1 MYLLKLL
8 NLKIFSVLYFPHSQA
23 NLVQNKE
30 IESNKAFDLQEVLF
44 TASYNAQFIM
54 QKPIYVGLLRF
65 LNWVLFNY
73 KACFAQMNI
82 DKMSRQQA
90 DNARWSALMASAQ
103 MGSKSDYQQLLTELA
118 NVIHAYLRKHLGS
131 QDFLE
136 DCVQDTLLAIHQA
149 RHTYD
154 PKRSF
159 RPWLF
164 TIVRHKLIDHLRH
177 KTANQRVIQQHQEA
191 IRQQGEQ
198 PNVVEASIDNNSL
211 LNTLSVLNREVLT
224 RTKLLG
230 FTCAE
235 TAKQL
240 GISESAVKV
249 RVHRA
254 INKLRQILEDED

>member
-1 MYLLKLL
+1 
-8 NLKIFSVLYFPHSQA
+8 
-23 NLVQNKE
+23 
-30 IESNKAFDLQEVLF
+30 
-44 TASYNAQFIM
+44 
-54 QKPIYVGLLRF
+54 
-65 LNWVLFNY
+65 
-73 KACFAQMNI
+73 MNI

-118 NVIHAYLRKHLGS
+118 NVIHAYLRKHLGN

-136 DCVQDTLLAIHQA
+136 DCVQDTLIAIHQA

-177 KTANQRVIQQHQEA
+177 KTTNQRVIQHQHHQEA

-198 PNVVEASIDNNSL
+198 PGVVEASIDNNSL
-211 LNTLSVLNREVLT
+211 LNTLSVLNREALT

-254 INKLRQILEDED
+254 INKLRQVLEDEE